1 MKQVILMRTDLGMKK
16 GKMCSQAAHASVQ
29 SARLI
34 HPNHEWY
41 FEGMPKIVLKV
52 GSFEELLKVTD
63 KAKQTKLSVTLV
75 TDATLQQVT
84 CGAIGPAPDDVI
96 DKITGDLQLL

>member
-16 GKMCSQAAHASVQ
+16 GKMCAQAAHAAVEI
-29 SARLI
+29 ARRI
-34 HPNHEWY
+34 PQNHPWY
-41 FEGMPKIVLKV
+41 FEGMPKIVVKV
-52 GSFEELLKVTD
+52 QDYDELLERITKAQEAELLSFTVMD
-63 KAKQTKLSVTLV
+63 K
-75 TDATLQQVT
+75 TLQQFT